1 MPLSPQRVSFLQ
13 AVVSFCTETV
23 CNNMPDIQQVQNLY
37 IYIYIHIYTY
47 IYIYLIYA
55 YMC

>member
-13 AVVSFCTETV
+13 AVVCFYTETV

-37 IYIYIHIYTY
+37 MYI
-47 IYIYLIYA
+47 L
-55 YMC
+55 YMHTCVK